1 MVLVQCPQPLL
12 SELPSEMF
20 IQHIV
25 DPQEYDDELISAL
38 LLTAGYQHDLDHYGL
53 DGLRKPGGVLLAKGD
68 NLGLLVLPCPSDYRL
83 LE

>member
-1 MVLVQCPQPLL
+1 
-12 SELPSEMF
+12 MF
-20 IQHIV
+20 IQYIV

-38 LLTAGYQHDLDHYGL
+38 LLAAGYQHDLDHYGL
-53 DGLRKPGGVLLAKGD
+53 DGLRKPGGVLLAQGD